1 MILAFCKI
9 HSFIGKYFSLTFLF
23 LSYQTCNFRYADKSL
38 SKGVGKLKKQ
48 QKCQELF
55 SSNFCAPAFHGLPL
69 TGSEIK
75 FLDLAPSTTCDLT
88 TCPWLERSP
97 GWLLVIR
104 VHICW
109 WEGPR
114 KIADNIPLTSNPFRE
129 KKDAP
134 LCLLLCYRM
143 FLNSS

>member
-114 KIADNIPLTSNPFRE
+114 KIADRQYSFNQQSLQGKERCSLMPAFM
-129 KKDAP
+129 
-134 LCLLLCYRM
+134 LLNVFKL
-143 FLNSS
+143 